1 MGCGHVTPAPKATW
15 VEAPTCPRGTRTP
28 HMWPKWTPGPALLCQ
43 FVFTPTSPPA
53 PTWGLRESPAPSSKL
68 PHSLLFPHLWG
79 DLSQWQGA
87 QQRGCPWSAQRA
99 VSRRTEDMGL
109 SVQVT
114 HTKLMQSSKN
124 PNEIQSEPVSD
135 ENHLWTP
142 SPSVLTTLQFND
154 QRPLLLKAG
163 GATFLLLLCRV
174 LLTLVS
180 VHTAHTIHT
189 RKHPHCSHGLHL

>member
-15 VEAPTCPRGTRTP
+15 VEAPTCPGGARTP
-28 HMWPKWTPGPALLCQ
+28 HMWPKWTPGPALLCR

-53 PTWGLRESPAPSSKL
+53 PIWGLRDSPAPSSKL
-68 PHSLLFPHLWG
+68 PHPLLFPHLRG

-87 QQRGCPWSAQRA
+87 KQRGCPWSAQRA
-99 VSRRTEDMGL
+99 VSRRTEDTGL

-135 ENHLWTP
+135 SLMRITSGHLHLQS
-142 SPSVLTTLQFND
+142 SPHCSLLIKGHCYSRRGELHPAPALQS
-154 QRPLLLKAG
+154 A
-163 GATFLLLLCRV
+163 A
-174 LLTLVS
+174 
-180 VHTAHTIHT
+180 HTAHTAHT
-189 RKHPHCSHGLHL
+189 RKHPHCSHRPHS